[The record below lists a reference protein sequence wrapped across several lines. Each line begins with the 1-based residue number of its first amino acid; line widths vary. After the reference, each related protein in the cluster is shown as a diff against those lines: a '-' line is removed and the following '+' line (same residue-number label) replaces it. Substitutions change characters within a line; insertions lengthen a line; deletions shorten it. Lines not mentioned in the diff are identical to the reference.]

1 MALAASS
8 RRICRTPRKASADI
22 TTLPRKSAIGPKGMN
37 GKNGFSGMN
46 RAARLARMAQARA
59 DVAPVQRPAGKA
71 LVTPPEALDEERP
84 IARARAGGI
93 ALRCVGAV
101 AHRRLRH
108 HRRPPQPRARRQ
120 GRVDRLALSPA
131 LRLGCVLR

>member
-1 MALAASS
+1 MKAATQNSTSAQSLRPTDLDSDKLLQVAIASSS
-8 RRICRTPRKASADI
+8 RRTCRTPRKASADI

-37 GKNGFSGMN
+37 GKNGFSRMN

-93 ALRCVGAV
+93 ALRCV
-101 AHRRLRH
+101 
-108 HRRPPQPRARRQ
+108 
-120 GRVDRLALSPA
+120 
-131 LRLGCVLR
+131 